1 MKAILLS
8 LLIATLASAESYEQ
22 KAKEVER
29 KLDTIIVE
37 GQKQIDYFDAVFLQK
52 LDEYEVKRKQR
63 GRDERVHP
71 KRSFRGD
78 NVGFDNRSSS

>member
-1 MKAILLS
+1 MKALILS
-8 LLIATLASAESYEQ
+8 LLFATSASAESYEQ

-29 KLDTIIVE
+29 KLDTVIVE
-37 GQKQIDYFDAVFLQK
+37 GQKQIDYFDSVVLPW

-63 GRDERVHP
+63 GKDERVHP
-71 KRSFRGD
+71 RRSFRGD